1 MHELKNF
8 NDQLFKNVI
17 SNPTEQELRNLAKPM
32 EKTTEFNSASYVT
45 EVRNRSAKNT
55 YIVDEIEVG
64 VDQKEISQEDAD
76 KILQKVL
83 EYVKDKDVIRVDR
96 QMGMGDKF
104 SYNCRLYIS
113 KEYARIAYMW
123 NNTLQPSSNPEN
135 PDLLSI
141 YIPEW
146 PERIM
151 IAYPETGLTL
161 ILGSDYFG
169 EAKKSFLRMA
179 MYKVKEEGGLGFH
192 AGSKLLR
199 VYDKNHELKDVGFI
213 MFGLSGTGK
222 TTLTIHITDVNND
235 QENIYMRI

>member
-104 SYNCRLYIS
+104 SYNCRL
-113 KEYARIAYMW
+113 
-123 NNTLQPSSNPEN
+123 
-135 PDLLSI
+135 
-141 YIPEW
+141 
-146 PERIM
+146 
-151 IAYPETGLTL
+151 
-161 ILGSDYFG
+161 
-169 EAKKSFLRMA
+169 
-179 MYKVKEEGGLGFH
+179 
-192 AGSKLLR
+192 
-199 VYDKNHELKDVGFI
+199 
-213 MFGLSGTGK
+213 
-222 TTLTIHITDVNND
+222 
-235 QENIYMRI
+235 

>member
-83 EYVKDKDVIRVDR
+83 EYVKDKDVIEWHYTCNL
-96 QMGMGDKF
+96 G
-104 SYNCRLYIS
+104 
-113 KEYARIAYMW
+113 E
-123 NNTLQPSSNPEN
+123 
-135 PDLLSI
+135 DL
-141 YIPEW
+141 
-146 PERIM
+146 
-151 IAYPETGLTL
+151 
-161 ILGSDYFG
+161 
-169 EAKKSFLRMA
+169 K
-179 MYKVKEEGGLGFH
+179 
-192 AGSKLLR
+192 
-199 VYDKNHELKDVGFI
+199 
-213 MFGLSGTGK
+213 
-222 TTLTIHITDVNND
+222 
-235 QENIYMRI
+235 

>member
-104 SYNCRLYIS
+104 SYNC
-113 KEYARIAYMW
+113 
-123 NNTLQPSSNPEN
+123 
-135 PDLLSI
+135 
-141 YIPEW
+141 
-146 PERIM
+146 
-151 IAYPETGLTL
+151 
-161 ILGSDYFG
+161 
-169 EAKKSFLRMA
+169 
-179 MYKVKEEGGLGFH
+179 
-192 AGSKLLR
+192 
-199 VYDKNHELKDVGFI
+199 
-213 MFGLSGTGK
+213 
-222 TTLTIHITDVNND
+222 
-235 QENIYMRI
+235 

>member
-83 EYVKDKDVIRVDR
+83 EYVKDKDVI
-96 QMGMGDKF
+96 
-104 SYNCRLYIS
+104 
-113 KEYARIAYMW
+113 
-123 NNTLQPSSNPEN
+123 
-135 PDLLSI
+135 LS
-141 YIPEW
+141 
-146 PERIM
+146 
-151 IAYPETGLTL
+151 L
-161 ILGSDYFG
+161 
-169 EAKKSFLRMA
+169 
-179 MYKVKEEGGLGFH
+179 
-192 AGSKLLR
+192 
-199 VYDKNHELKDVGFI
+199 
-213 MFGLSGTGK
+213 
-222 TTLTIHITDVNND
+222 IHIWRCRRTG
-235 QENIYMRI
+235 

>member
-17 SNPTEQELRNLAKPM
+17 SNPTEQELRNLSKPM

-104 SYNCRLYIS
+104 S
-113 KEYARIAYMW
+113 
-123 NNTLQPSSNPEN
+123 
-135 PDLLSI
+135 
-141 YIPEW
+141 
-146 PERIM
+146 
-151 IAYPETGLTL
+151 
-161 ILGSDYFG
+161 
-169 EAKKSFLRMA
+169 
-179 MYKVKEEGGLGFH
+179 
-192 AGSKLLR
+192 
-199 VYDKNHELKDVGFI
+199 
-213 MFGLSGTGK
+213 
-222 TTLTIHITDVNND
+222 
-235 QENIYMRI
+235 

>member
-104 SYNCRLYIS
+104 S
-113 KEYARIAYMW
+113 
-123 NNTLQPSSNPEN
+123 
-135 PDLLSI
+135 
-141 YIPEW
+141 
-146 PERIM
+146 
-151 IAYPETGLTL
+151 
-161 ILGSDYFG
+161 
-169 EAKKSFLRMA
+169 
-179 MYKVKEEGGLGFH
+179 
-192 AGSKLLR
+192 
-199 VYDKNHELKDVGFI
+199 
-213 MFGLSGTGK
+213 
-222 TTLTIHITDVNND
+222 
-235 QENIYMRI
+235 

>member
-104 SYNCRLYIS
+104 SY
-113 KEYARIAYMW
+113 
-123 NNTLQPSSNPEN
+123 
-135 PDLLSI
+135 
-141 YIPEW
+141 
-146 PERIM
+146 
-151 IAYPETGLTL
+151 
-161 ILGSDYFG
+161 
-169 EAKKSFLRMA
+169 
-179 MYKVKEEGGLGFH
+179 
-192 AGSKLLR
+192 KL
-199 VYDKNHELKDVGFI
+199 
-213 MFGLSGTGK
+213 
-222 TTLTIHITDVNND
+222 
-235 QENIYMRI
+235 

>member
-83 EYVKDKDVIRVDR
+83 EYVNDKDVIRVDL
-96 QMGMGDKF
+96 QIGMGD
-104 SYNCRLYIS
+104 
-113 KEYARIAYMW
+113 
-123 NNTLQPSSNPEN
+123 
-135 PDLLSI
+135 
-141 YIPEW
+141 
-146 PERIM
+146 
-151 IAYPETGLTL
+151 
-161 ILGSDYFG
+161 
-169 EAKKSFLRMA
+169 
-179 MYKVKEEGGLGFH
+179 
-192 AGSKLLR
+192 
-199 VYDKNHELKDVGFI
+199 
-213 MFGLSGTGK
+213 
-222 TTLTIHITDVNND
+222 
-235 QENIYMRI
+235 